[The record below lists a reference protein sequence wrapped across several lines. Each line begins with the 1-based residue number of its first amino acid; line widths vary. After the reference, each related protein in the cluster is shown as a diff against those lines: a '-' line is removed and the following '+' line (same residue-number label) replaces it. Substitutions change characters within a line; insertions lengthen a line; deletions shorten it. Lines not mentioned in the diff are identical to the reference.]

1 MLKGVI
7 NLLDEKYLTTKEV
20 AQIFGISANTVI
32 NLCKSGELPSVR
44 IGAQFRISEKE
55 LNNYI
60 KNQNSK
66 GE

>member
-1 MLKGVI
+1 MI

-20 AQIFGISANTVI
+20 ANIFDISINTVI
-32 NLCKSGELPSVR
+32 NLCKSGEIPSVR
-44 IGAQFRISEKE
+44 IGAQYRISEKE

-60 KNQNSK
+60 KNQK

>member
-1 MLKGVI
+1 MI

-20 AQIFGISANTVI
+20 ANIFDILINTVI
-32 NLCKSGELPSVR
+32 NLCKSGEIPSVR
-44 IGAQFRISEKE
+44 IGAQYRISEKE

-60 KNQNSK
+60 KNQK